1 MSRTELVKRSGISK
15 QQLSRLENGLIR
27 LRLDH
32 LKPFAPH
39 VGYTPEQMLLWG
51 RYPGTGDSE
60 KEAAIARR
68 KEFESEPVRSVPEL
82 DNDAETTGR
91 GRGKDVRKIGR
102 HSFPIKLERWG
113 IPPSFVR
120 EQLHASAEL
129 LIVIET
135 LGDSMAPVIM
145 SGERVIVDTPTP
157 PQRPTGS
164 TPSGIPLNAS
174 TLSGCNYYAQPTRR
188 GLRLSRL
195 IQIMRPRKFRL
206 ANWKSSA
213 RSFAVLSSSDPDSPR
228 LRRSAVTPEIV
239 NLALLD
245 RAAAIAAAVKG
256 ILGDLGDAVF

>member
-1 MSRTELVKRSGISK
+1 MAGMAKRTRTTPQKTGLFHAREARGMSRTELVKRSGISK

-145 SGERVIVDTPTP
+145 SGERVIVDTAHTTPTP
-157 PQRPTGS
+157 DGIYAIRDPFKRIDVKRLQLLRSAHPPRVKIISANPDHATEE
-164 TPSGIPLNAS
+164 IPLS
-174 TLSGCNYYAQPTRR
+174 ELEVVGKVVCS
-188 GLRLSRL
+188 LKL
-195 IQIMRPRKFRL
+195 F
-206 ANWKSSA
+206 
-213 RSFAVLSSSDPDSPR
+213 
-228 LRRSAVTPEIV
+228 
-239 NLALLD
+239 
-245 RAAAIAAAVKG
+245 
-256 ILGDLGDAVF
+256 